1 MDTEDLSA
9 LSVREL
15 KEELAALGSSA
26 EGCVERKDIEE
37 KLRVAKVQNR
47 AGITM

>member
-1 MDTEDLSA
+1 MDADLST

-37 KLRVAKVQNR
+37 RLGAVRAQNR
-47 AGITM
+47 AGRM